1 MKYKL
6 PKTGNIA
13 PLETRCKKT
22 VYESKDAAQDAIA
35 YVMSG
40 SRVKLETYQCTI
52 CGFWHLTS
60 KKKEDN

>member
-6 PKTGNIA
+6 SKSERIA
-13 PLETRCKKT
+13 PLEPRCKKT
-22 VYESKDAAQDAIA
+22 VYESKVTAQEAID

-40 SRVKLETYQCTI
+40 KRVKLETYQCTI

-60 KKKEDN
+60 IKKEDD